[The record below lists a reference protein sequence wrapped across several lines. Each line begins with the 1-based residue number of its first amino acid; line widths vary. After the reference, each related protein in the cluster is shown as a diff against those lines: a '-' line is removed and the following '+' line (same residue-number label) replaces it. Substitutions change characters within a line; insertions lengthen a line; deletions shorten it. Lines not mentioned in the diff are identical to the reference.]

1 MIKLKSQ
8 QALLAFIVVVVLSAT
23 YALAAYA
30 WLQPLQAT
38 MVFTSKEIQG
48 LGDYER
54 AAALYFKLNA
64 GLQHQEEEIRG
75 ARVLRKRIR
84 DIGDESNLILDP
96 ELSSYYAA
104 DLLLND
110 VPSFVEHVLAR
121 SNGGADSPQDW
132 QYRFEI
138 LDHSVESICR
148 DNSRGCVE
156 LEALIGDFR
165 KSLLA
170 PLSSRT
176 SAEETEALIKTVE
189 AIEHVTTGILRSFL
203 KERLRQHRLQQYV
216 MVAGIGCIY
225 VFLVF
230 LTGFSFLNFVRKREI
245 KLARETQKLAVQ
257 LAHKNDEL
265 EKFAYAAAHDL
276 KEPVRTM
283 RCYATLLRSESTDN
297 LPPPFLGYLDVIEGA
312 SKRAEQMISDL
323 LGYTQVTEK
332 TLVLESCD
340 SAKELK
346 TVLDDLKPL
355 IEATKPDI
363 TFLALP
369 VIYVVPSMFRRLIS
383 NLVDNAIKYRKPA
396 TPLAIHIQAERQ
408 GAFWLFLVRDNGIGM
423 DQKYA
428 ETVFEPFRRLEPT
441 LYTEG
446 QGIGLTSCRKIVER
460 LGGQIWLTSEPHK
473 GTTVYFSLPIRSE
486 KP

>member
-8 QALLAFIVVVVLSAT
+8 QALLAFVVVVVLSAT

-30 WLQPLQAT
+30 LLQPLKAT
-38 MVFTSKEIQG
+38 IVFTSKEIQG
-48 LGDYER
+48 LSDYER
-54 AAALYFKLNA
+54 AAALYFKLNTGA
-64 GLQHQEEEIRG
+64 QPQKGEIKE
-75 ARVLRKRIR
+75 ARALRQRIR

-121 SNGGADSPQDW
+121 RNGGADSSQDW

-138 LDHSVESICR
+138 LDHSVESVCR
-148 DNSRGCVE
+148 ENSRGCVA
-156 LEALIGDFR
+156 LETVVGDFR

-170 PLSSRT
+170 PISSRS
-176 SAEETEALIKTVE
+176 SAEETAALIGTVE
-189 AIEHVTTGILRSFL
+189 AIARATTCILKDFL
-203 KERLRQHRLQQYV
+203 EERLRQQKIQQYS
-216 MVAGIGCIY
+216 MVAGLGCLY

-230 LTGFSFLNFVRKREI
+230 LIGLSSLNFVRRREI

-283 RCYATLLRSESTDN
+283 RCYATLLRSESLDE
-297 LPPPFLGYLDVIEGA
+297 LPQPSLEYLDIIEGA
-312 SKRAEQMISDL
+312 AKRAEQMISDL

-332 TLVLESCD
+332 TLVLEACD

-346 TVLDDLKPL
+346 TVLEDLKPL
-355 IEATKPDI
+355 IEAAQPEI
-363 TFLALP
+363 ILSALP
-369 VIYVVPSMFRRLIS
+369 VIFVVPSMFRRLIS
-383 NLVDNAIKYRKPA
+383 NLIDNAIKYRRPH
-396 TPLAIHIQAERQ
+396 TPLVIHIQAERQ
-408 GAFWLFLVRDNGIGM
+408 GAFWLFSVRDNGIGM

-428 ETVFEPFRRLEPT
+428 ESVFEPFRRLEPT

-460 LGGQIWLTSEPHK
+460 LGGQIWLASEPGV
-473 GTTVYFSLPIRSE
+473 GTTIHFSLPVRSE
-486 KP
+486 KS